1 MSTQKS
7 SKSSVQADSLDTSLM
22 LSVELSEEAKAAV
35 LTRNATLPLWNAP
48 EGSTFVEL
56 LRSQPISRIV
66 WEDPNVLTA
75 NHWNPNHVLTKEMRL
90 LEFSIKRQGFIQPI
104 LISKDRIII
113 DGFHRHTIAKRNGW
127 LVPCAVLDI
136 SPIERKLLTVRINRA
151 KGVHIAVRMADLI
164 KELVADGA
172 TREQIAQEIGGDVAE
187 VELLMKE
194 DVFEKFNLTGYE
206 YSKAWIPRKTNAAKR
221 KAKK

>member
-7 SKSSVQADSLDTSLM
+7 LKGSALEDSLDTSLM
-22 LSVELSEEAKAAV
+22 LSVELSEAAKVAV

-48 EGSTFVEL
+48 EDSTFVEL

-90 LEFSIKRQGFIQPI
+90 LEFSIRRQGFIQPI
-104 LISKDRIII
+104 LISSDKIII

-127 LVPCAVLDI
+127 LVPCAVLEI
-136 SPIERKLLTVRINRA
+136 TPIERKLLTVRINRA

-164 KELVADGA
+164 KELIADGA

-194 DVFEKFNLTGYE
+194 DVFEKFNLEGHE
-206 YSKAWIPRKTNAAKR
+206 YSKAWIP
-221 KAKK
+221 KAKKGKAKKSA

>member
-7 SKSSVQADSLDTSLM
+7 SKASLHIGSLDTSLM
-22 LSVELSEEAKAAV
+22 LSVELSEAAKVAV
-35 LTRNATLPLWNAP
+35 LTQGATLPIWSGHD
-48 EGSTFVEL
+48 GSTFVER

-90 LEFSIKRQGFIQPI
+90 LEFSMKRQGWIQPI
-104 LISKDRIII
+104 LISSDRVII

-151 KGVHIAVRMADLI
+151 KGVHIAVKMADLI
-164 KELVADGA
+164 KELLADGA
-172 TREQIAQEIGGDVAE
+172 TKEQIAQEIGGDTAE

-194 DVFEKFNLTGYE
+194 DVFEKFKLDGHQ
-206 YSKAWIPRKTNAAKR
+206 YSKAWIPRKVHEKKR
-221 KAKK
+221 PKA